1 MRKIF
6 LYFIFIFFTFNNS
19 FACQLLN
26 VPIGS
31 DISNASSTFEFLDD
45 YNEEVFGKNN
55 SARYEDYAADF
66 CDGSD
71 LKNTDLEVIVY
82 QSKIAGINLIN
93 SDQENNNLIY
103 EFAKNFIR
111 DPGEQVKN
119 KDWKGYVDLSVGNL
133 VIAYT
138 KTNVG
143 DEIFEYLEIS
153 NIEMFDYTIDEEIID
168 ATG

>member
-1 MRKIF
+1 M
-6 LYFIFIFFTFNNS
+6 
-19 FACQLLN
+19 
-26 VPIGS
+26 
-31 DISNASSTFEFLDD
+31 
-45 YNEEVFGKNN
+45 
-55 SARYEDYAADF
+55 
-66 CDGSD
+66 
-71 LKNTDLEVIVY
+71 
-82 QSKIAGINLIN
+82 IN